1 MFYLT
6 GANITFKRTSALNS
20 SLFREDKSIVLLSSV
35 VDVRECK
42 VPKIMT
48 DRHIYFHEQ
57 DVVNLIY

>member
-1 MFYLT
+1 MFYPT

-20 SLFREDKSIVLLSSV
+20 SLFREDKPVVLLSSV
-35 VDVRECK
+35 VDVRESK

>member
-20 SLFREDKSIVLLSSV
+20 SLFSEGLLSSV
-35 VDVRECK
+35 VDVRESK
-42 VPKIMT
+42 VPKIKT